1 MVLDSQGETEHRVE
15 GTLTIAR
22 NSQNPRHLDFVLTIG
37 TNTYQYK
44 MG

>member
-1 MVLDSQGETEHRVE
+1 MAIETDVDHSID

-22 NSQNPRHLDFVLTIG
+22 NSQNPRHLDFEMTING
-37 TNTYQYK
+37 NKYEYK